1 MLDDPVRLHMWGI
14 MLQNEL
20 NEVCDDFGL
29 PKMELMSEFD
39 FDNPD
44 RFILRADALE
54 ADMRQ
59 HITRGGGIIREYRS
73 TEEFLHE
80 V

>member
-1 MLDDPVRLHMWGI
+1 MWGI

-20 NEVCDDFGL
+20 NEVCSDFGL

-39 FDNPD
+39 YNDLRPL
-44 RFILRADALE
+44 IARADNLE
-54 ADMRQ
+54 ATMRQ
-59 HITRGGGIIREYRS
+59 HIIRGGGIIREYRS
-73 TEEFLHE
+73 AEEFLHE